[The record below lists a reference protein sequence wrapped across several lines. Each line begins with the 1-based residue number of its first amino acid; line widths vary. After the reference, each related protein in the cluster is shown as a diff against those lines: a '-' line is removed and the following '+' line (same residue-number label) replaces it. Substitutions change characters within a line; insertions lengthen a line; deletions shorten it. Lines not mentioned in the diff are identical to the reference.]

1 MNWLQRWWLCK
12 FSKPAGDRALW
23 KHLLSQR
30 VGSVLLI
37 ELAGQQQLD
46 RLLQTLRLQSASTAI
61 RLAAIDRFESV
72 PGGLLLKNVH
82 RSCAEAGLKT
92 HLLPGEISTTL
103 PRAAMTLAASDLI
116 VVNSATGLLD
126 DPVSAQWLA
135 RLVHSDSHV
144 LVRDTTG
151 QLTATSLQPT
161 SQQKAA

>member
-12 FSKPAGDRALW
+12 FSKPAGDRVLW

-30 VGSVLLI
+30 VSSVLLI

-46 RLLQTLRLQSASTAI
+46 RLLQTLRQQTASSPI

-92 HLLPGEISTTL
+92 HLLPGEISATL

-116 VVNSATGLLD
+116 VVNSAIGLLD
-126 DPVSAQWLA
+126 NPASAQWLA
-135 RLVHSDSHV
+135 RLVHSESHV
-144 LVRDTTG
+144 LVRDATD
-151 QLTATSLQPT
+151 QLVATDLQSV